1 MKKEVNFMLLFM
13 SIKLTIFGSESHLDH
28 TYFSSE
34 IFPDNFLAIR
44 KDRIIVGGG
53 GVFIA
58 FKKHLALI
66 EQPSLS
72 GEAEMIWAKFQVDN
86 KVTYLCSFYR
96 PPNTN
101 TGPLLH
107 LRESITQI
115 HQSANI
121 ILGEDFNYPDI
132 LWDDGIGRID
142 TNLAYGNEVN
152 TLFLELLNDFGMEQL
167 VGEPTRNNNL
177 LDLILCTEPST
188 VINVT
193 TVPGIS
199 DHEGVFFQLKTC
211 VEKCTVTPRKIYQ
224 FHKANSS
231 VIKWEVLEFSQVFL
245 VRIPTKDLWKRIGL
259 FLRRPF
265 IVLLKEIF
273 QLK

>member
-1 MKKEVNFMLLFM
+1 
-13 SIKLTIFGSESHLDH
+13 
-28 TYFSSE
+28 
-34 IFPDNFLAIR
+34 
-44 KDRIIVGGG
+44 
-53 GVFIA
+53 
-58 FKKHLALI
+58 
-66 EQPSLS
+66 
-72 GEAEMIWAKFQVDN
+72 
-86 KVTYLCSFYR
+86 
-96 PPNTN
+96 
-101 TGPLLH
+101 
-107 LRESITQI
+107 
-115 HQSANI
+115 
-121 ILGEDFNYPDI
+121 
-132 LWDDGIGRID
+132 
-142 TNLAYGNEVN
+142 
-152 TLFLELLNDFGMEQL
+152 MEQL

-199 DHEGVFFQLKTC
+199 DHEGMFFQLKTC

-231 VIKWEVLEFSQVFL
+231 VIKREVFEFSQVFL